1 MLQKNLRILWLYPN
15 QHLRV
20 TPPGGVAIISAC
32 LKRAGY
38 HNLELFDATWYPVDE
53 EEDFARPDRDQE
65 RTKRGMFPEYRW
77 ERDDLD
83 PSFFTLEDTDM
94 YTAWREKVLEFKPDV
109 ILSSVVEDTYYLW
122 RKFMD
127 KISDLKFISVCGGVF
142 CTYHPQAFEGKCD
155 YICRGEGDEA
165 IPELMDCISE
175 GKDGH
180 HLPNIHP
187 NPMRTACNVNKLP
200 ITDHDI
206 FPEKSLYR
214 PFQGKIVKIGVTE
227 TQRGCPFKC
236 KFCNSP
242 SNAGLYKEET
252 DSLFFRKKT
261 VEHQEA
267 ELKHL
272 IDHHKIELLWIL
284 TDTFL
289 TMSKRGF
296 DDWAEMY
303 SKYKIPF
310 FPQTRPELLTPYQAK
325 TLKELGCVKINMGV
339 EHGDPQFRKDV
350 IGRIYK
356 NERAIEAFQIAREA
370 NLSTTCNFIIG
381 YPYETMEHCMKSVEL
396 AAQLGCN
403 DTNAFIYTPYHG
415 TPMRDMC
422 VEAGFVEKDL
432 IVEMRSD
439 DQGSYLNMPAPY
451 MSREEIQYMFN
462 NFVRLFREREK
473 ELQSSSSFV
482 RLDTPTETIHAG

>member
-1 MLQKNLRILWLYPN
+1 M
-15 QHLRV
+15 RV
-20 TPPGGVAIISAC
+20 TPPGGIAILTAC

-38 HNLELFDATWYPVDE
+38 TDIDLFDATWYPVDE
-53 EEDFARPDRDQE
+53 DADFARPDRDRE
-65 RTKRGMFPEYRW
+65 REKRQMFPEYKW
-77 ERDDLD
+77 ERDDIK
-83 PSFFTLEDTDM
+83 LELENENM
-94 YTAWREKVLEFKPDV
+94 YVAWRNKVIEYKPDV
-109 ILSSVVEDTYYLW
+109 IIASVVEDTYYLW

-127 KISDLKFISVCGGVF
+127 QITDQKFISICGGVF
-142 CTYHPQAFEGKCD
+142 ATYYPQAFEGKCD

-165 IPELMDCISE
+165 LIELMDLLEE
-175 GKDGH
+175 GKTGH
-180 HLPNIHP
+180 HLANIYP
-187 NPMRTACNVNKLP
+187 NPMRPAINVNTLP

-206 FPEKSLYR
+206 FPDKSLYR

-261 VEHQEA
+261 VEHQEE

-272 IDHHKIELLWIL
+272 IDHHKIEVLWIL

-289 TMSKRGF
+289 TMSKKEF
-296 DDWAEMY
+296 DKWATMY
-303 SKYKIPF
+303 SKYKLPF
-310 FPQTRPELLTPYQAK
+310 FTQTRPELLTPYQAR
-325 TLKELGCVKINMGV
+325 TLKELGCMKINMGV
-339 EHGDPQFRKDV
+339 EHGDPEFRKNV

-356 NERAIEAFQIAREA
+356 NERAIEAFAIAREA
-370 NLSTTCNFIIG
+370 GLSTTCNFIVG
-381 YPYETMEHCMKSVEL
+381 YPYETMENCMQSVEL
-396 AAQLGCN
+396 AARLGCD

-422 VEAGFVEKDL
+422 VKSGFIEDDL

-439 DQGSYLNMPAPY
+439 DQGTYLNMPKPY

-462 NFVRLFREREK
+462 NFVRLFRERER
-473 ELQSSSSFV
+473 ELKG
-482 RLDTPTETIHAG
+482 ETISATLAV